1 MASMNPTKIPVKV
14 VLRKSENP
22 LKGAVSGAL
31 AGALKDMFDERKIMA
46 IMPYARIANDGA
58 NANNLVRVM
67 EIDDEYVGD
76 WTQLIK
82 DPLPATPDEAQDL
95 LTALNEHGYE
105 VEVIKATQVDHI
117 KRKSLFMKAQE
128 DPSLVVEDVVI
139 ECDIVNDDVDTRSG
153 VGSESFAEEWA

>member
-1 MASMNPTKIPVKV
+1 MASMNPTSIPVKV

-67 EIDDEYVGD
+67 EIGDEYVCD

-82 DPLPATPDEAQDL
+82 DTLPATPDEAQDL

-117 KRKSLFMKAQE
+117 KRKSLFMKKADDQ
-128 DPSLVVEDVVI
+128 DMVVEDITI
-139 ECDIVNDDVDTRSG
+139 ECDIVNDDIEAETG
-153 VGSESFAEEWA
+153 IGSKSFAEEWA